1 MWKCSKEKDML
12 LDKLSNLDG
21 AAGDEG
27 EVRRFIKKRVEPY
40 VDSVEVDA
48 IGNLI
53 CFKNGKKKKPVVII
67 AAHMDEVGFMI
78 TSKKK
83 DGSLRFAKVGGIDTR
98 VILGKAVR
106 IGKKGLKGVIGVKPI
121 HLLKEDEREKIP
133 KDDEL
138 YIDIGATSDSDCEEI
153 NIGDYAYFDTNYQKI
168 SRNVVKGKAFDDRA
182 GCSII
187 LDMVRENFLFP
198 LFAVF
203 TTQEEVGLRG
213 AKVIG
218 NRIKAN
224 YALILEGT
232 GAGDFPVEKDISRT
246 PYLGKGPALTVM
258 DRSMIADIGFLQRI
272 KKVAERENIPYQIKQ
287 PGIGGT
293 DAGGIQISRQ
303 GVKCSV
309 IAVPARYIHSPVSIL
324 NLKDYKDSLKLATSV
339 LRDLEKLEGK

>member
-1 MWKCSKEKDML
+1 ML

-27 EVRRFIKKRVEPY
+27 EVRRFIRKKVESY

-53 CFKNGKKKKPVVII
+53 CFKKGKNNKPVVIVS
-67 AAHMDEVGFMI
+67 AHMDEVGFMI
-78 TSKKK
+78 TAKKN
-83 DGSLRFAKVGGIDTR
+83 DGSLRFSKVGGIDTR
-98 VILGKAVR
+98 VILGKTVR
-106 IGKKGLKGVIGVKPI
+106 VGRKGLKGIIGVKPV
-121 HLLKEDEREKIP
+121 HLLKEDERKKIP
-133 KDDEL
+133 KEKEL
-138 YIDIGATSDSDCEEI
+138 YIDIGAKSNSDCEDV
-153 NIGDYAYFDTNYQKI
+153 NIGDYAYFDTRYKKI
-168 SRNVVKGKAFDDRA
+168 STKVVKGKAFDDRA

-187 LDMVRENFLFP
+187 MDIVKENFSFP
-198 LFAVF
+198 FYAVF
-203 TTQEEVGLRG
+203 TTQEEIGLRG
-213 AKVIG
+213 ATVVG
-218 NRIKAN
+218 NRIKAD

-232 GAGDFPVEKDISRT
+232 GAGDFPVKKDISRT

-258 DRSMIADIGFLQRI
+258 DRTMIADIDFLKRI

-293 DAGGIQISRQ
+293 DAGRIQISRE

-324 NLKDYKDSLKLATSV
+324 NLKDYKNSLKLAISV